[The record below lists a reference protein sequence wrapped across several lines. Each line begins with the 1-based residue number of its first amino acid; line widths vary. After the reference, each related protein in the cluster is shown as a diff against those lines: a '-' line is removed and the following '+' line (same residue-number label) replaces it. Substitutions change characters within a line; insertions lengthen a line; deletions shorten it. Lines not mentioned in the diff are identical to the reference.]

1 MYKDPR
7 YDNSALG
14 KLRRLLCSCLDP
26 NTRIH
31 IRRRR
36 FSHQK
41 RALLLMAAIGAL
53 LLWNSGNEPE
63 PPTML
68 RGGGLAGSIL
78 VVGGF
83 GFVGAALV
91 EQALDLDYKVF
102 VMDSSAAY
110 RTAQPRSPL
119 IKYIDSDTVPH
130 DGRAGPYADAMELVP
145 NGVDHVVYAAGVQD
159 NGERHS
165 IWDSAEGVRHVLEWC
180 GDRRVSDF
188 VLLSSMDVCRLST
201 AQSEEL
207 QVEACVSPAEVLL
220 KHKRVSTLTAPARK
234 ALESELVMEDLCA
247 KEDDVD
253 EAMWEVKCGVLRL
266 SEPYGDGIEDGPLAE
281 LLAKVEADEPIEV
294 PEEDVP
300 RDCERTDQSLP
311 SFSFQPPDSLSL
323 VLCGADIH
331 VDDVATALLKTLR
344 GGLSEKV
351 LRLSICSGETTTIE
365 SFAQATIEASRES
378 RSVMHLP
385 TQRDNGAG
393 TTCDVRYALRAIGFQ
408 AGIGVPEGVL
418 SLLPPEPQPDDEGGY
433 GR

>member
-1 MYKDPR
+1 MYRDPR

-31 IRRRR
+31 VRRRR

-83 GFVGAALV
+83 GFVGAALI

-130 DGRAGPYADAMELVP
+130 DARAGPYADAMELVP
-145 NGVDHVVYAAGVQD
+145 NGVDHVIYAAGVQD

-188 VLLSSMDVCRLST
+188 VLLSSMDVCKLST
-201 AQSEEL
+201 KQSEEL

-234 ALESELVMEDLCA
+234 ALEAELVMEDLCA
-247 KEDDVD
+247 NDSDDVD
-253 EAMWEVKCGVLRL
+253 EAMWDVKCGVLRL

-300 RDCERTDQSLP
+300 RDCERTESLP
-311 SFSFQPPDSLSL
+311 SFSFQPADSLSL
-323 VLCGADIH
+323 SLVRGRHPRGRRGDGAAEDAPRRPLGEGAAAQHLQRRDDHDRVVCASHDRGVQGEPLRDAPADAARQRRRHDLRRALCPSRHRLPGRHRRA
-331 VDDVATALLKTLR
+331 
-344 GGLSEKV
+344 GG
-351 LRLSICSGETTTIE
+351 
-365 SFAQATIEASRES
+365 
-378 RSVMHLP
+378 
-385 TQRDNGAG
+385 
-393 TTCDVRYALRAIGFQ
+393 RA
-408 AGIGVPEGVL
+408 VPAAARA
-418 SLLPPEPQPDDEGGY
+418 PA
-433 GR
+433 R